1 MPISSK
7 LYNNNKTKKGLYL
20 VPTPIGNMDDITLRA
35 IDILKK
41 SDYIL
46 CEDTRVSK
54 KLLNKYNIEV
64 QLVSFHSFNEH
75 KTVQKHIN
83 QILDGKVVSLISDAG
98 TPSISD
104 PGFLIVRES
113 IKNNIEINCL
123 PGATALI
130 PAIVNSG
137 LSSERFVFEGFLPTK
152 KGRNKRIKN
161 LVDEKRSIV
170 IYESP
175 KRILKL
181 INDLMGFLGE
191 DRKASISRELSKIY
205 QENIRGTLKE
215 LYDKLENIN
224 IKGEFLIVI
233 DGKKK

>member
-1 MPISSK
+1 M
-7 LYNNNKTKKGLYL
+7 NKSHVLNI
-20 VPTPIGNMDDITLRA
+20 VPTPIGNLEDITLRSL
-35 IDILKK
+35 DTLKN

-215 LYDKLENIN
+215 LHYKLENIN
-224 IKGEFLIVI
+224 IKGEFVLVI

>member
-1 MPISSK
+1 M
-7 LYNNNKTKKGLYL
+7 NKSHILNI
-20 VPTPIGNMDDITLRA
+20 VPTPIGNLEDITLRSL
-35 IDILKK
+35 DTLKN

-215 LYDKLENIN
+215 LHDKLENIN
-224 IKGEFLIVI
+224 IKGEFVIVI

>member
-1 MPISSK
+1 M
-7 LYNNNKTKKGLYL
+7 NKSHVLNI
-20 VPTPIGNMDDITLRA
+20 VPTPIGNLEDITLRSL
-35 IDILKK
+35 DTLKN

-46 CEDTRVSK
+46 CEDTRISK

-83 QILDGKVVSLISDAG
+83 QILDGKAISLISDAG

-215 LYDKLENIN
+215 LHDKLENIN
-224 IKGEFLIVI
+224 IKGEFVIVI

>member
-1 MPISSK
+1 M
-7 LYNNNKTKKGLYL
+7 NKSHVLNI
-20 VPTPIGNMDDITLRA
+20 VPTPIGNLEDITLRSL
-35 IDILKK
+35 DTLKN

-54 KLLNKYNIEV
+54 KLLNKYNIEA

-170 IYESP
+170 IYEFP

-191 DRKASISRELSKIY
+191 DRNASISRELSKIY

-215 LYDKLENIN
+215 LHDKLENIN
-224 IKGEFLIVI
+224 IKGEFVIVI

>member
-1 MPISSK
+1 M
-7 LYNNNKTKKGLYL
+7 NKSHVLNI
-20 VPTPIGNMDDITLRA
+20 VPTPIGNLEDITLRSL
-35 IDILKK
+35 DTLKN

-170 IYESP
+170 MYESP

-215 LYDKLENIN
+215 LYDKLENVN
-224 IKGEFLIVI
+224 IKGEFVIVI

>member
-1 MPISSK
+1 M
-7 LYNNNKTKKGLYL
+7 NKSHVLNI
-20 VPTPIGNMDDITLRA
+20 VPTPIGNLEDITLRSL
-35 IDILKK
+35 DTLKN

-215 LYDKLENIN
+215 LYDK
-224 IKGEFLIVI
+224 
-233 DGKKK
+233 

>member
-1 MPISSK
+1 M
-7 LYNNNKTKKGLYL
+7 NKSHVLNI
-20 VPTPIGNMDDITLRA
+20 VPTPIGNLEDITLRSL
-35 IDILKK
+35 DTLKN

-215 LYDKLENIN
+215 LHDKLENIN
-224 IKGEFLIVI
+224 IKGEFVIVI
-233 DGKKK
+233 DGKKN

>member
-1 MPISSK
+1 M
-7 LYNNNKTKKGLYL
+7 NKSHVLNI
-20 VPTPIGNMDDITLRA
+20 VPTPIGNLEDITLRSL
-35 IDILKK
+35 DTLKN

-83 QILDGKVVSLISDAG
+83 QILDGKAVSLISDAG

-152 KGRNKRIKN
+152 KGRNKRIKS

-224 IKGEFLIVI
+224 IKGEFVIVI

>member
-1 MPISSK
+1 M
-7 LYNNNKTKKGLYL
+7 NKSHVLNI
-20 VPTPIGNMDDITLRA
+20 VPTPIGNLEDITLRSL
-35 IDILKK
+35 DTLKN

-83 QILDGKVVSLISDAG
+83 QILDGKAVSLISDAG

-181 INDLMGFLGE
+181 INDLMDFLGE

-224 IKGEFLIVI
+224 IKGEFVIVI

>member
-1 MPISSK
+1 MNFSK
-7 LYNNNKTKKGLYL
+7 NSLYI
-20 VPTPIGNMDDITLRA
+20 VSTPIGNLEDITLRSL
-35 IDILKK
+35 DTLKN

-224 IKGEFLIVI
+224 IKGEFVIVI

>member
-1 MPISSK
+1 M
-7 LYNNNKTKKGLYL
+7 NKSHVLNI
-20 VPTPIGNMDDITLRA
+20 VPTPIGNLEDITLRSL
-35 IDILKK
+35 DTLKN

-175 KRILKL
+175 KKILKL
-181 INDLMGFLGE
+181 INDLMDFLGE

-215 LYDKLENIN
+215 LYDKLESIN
-224 IKGEFLIVI
+224 IKGEFVIVI

>member
-1 MPISSK
+1 M
-7 LYNNNKTKKGLYL
+7 NKSHVLNI
-20 VPTPIGNMDDITLRA
+20 VPTPIGNLEDITLRSL
-35 IDILKK
+35 DTLKN

-83 QILDGKVVSLISDAG
+83 QILDGRVVSLISDAG

-191 DRKASISRELSKIY
+191 ERKASISRELSKIY

-224 IKGEFLIVI
+224 IKGEFVLVI

>member
-1 MPISSK
+1 MSK
-7 LYNNNKTKKGLYL
+7 NDVLNI
-20 VPTPIGNMDDITLRA
+20 VPTPIGNLEYITFRS
-35 IDILKK
+35 IDTLKK

-54 KLLNKYNIEV
+54 KLLSKYNIDV
-64 QLVSFHSFNEH
+64 PLISFHSYNEH
-75 KTVQKHIN
+75 KTVQKHID
-83 QILDGKVVSLISDAG
+83 QILNGKRISLISDAG

-113 IKNNIEINCL
+113 INNYIEINCL
-123 PGATALI
+123 PGPTALI

-137 LSSERFVFEGFLPTK
+137 LSSDRFVFEGFLPAK
-152 KGRNKRIKN
+152 KGRNKRLNN
-161 LVDEKRSIV
+161 LLNENRSII

-175 KRILKL
+175 KKILKL
-181 INDLMGFLGE
+181 LNELINLFGE
-191 DRKASISRELSKIY
+191 QRKASISREISKIY

-215 LYDKLENIN
+215 LLEKFDNKN
-224 IKGEFLIVI
+224 IKGEFVIVI

>member
-1 MPISSK
+1 M
-7 LYNNNKTKKGLYL
+7 NKSHVLNI
-20 VPTPIGNMDDITLRA
+20 VPTPIGNLEDITLRSL
-35 IDILKK
+35 DTLKN

-175 KRILKL
+175 KKILKL

-191 DRKASISRELSKIY
+191 ERKASISRELSKIY

-224 IKGEFLIVI
+224 IKGEFVIVI

>member
-1 MPISSK
+1 MNK
-7 LYNNNKTKKGLYL
+7 NNVLNI
-20 VPTPIGNMDDITLRA
+20 VPTPIGNLEDITLRSL
-35 IDILKK
+35 DTLKN

-224 IKGEFLIVI
+224 IKGEFVIVI

>member
-1 MPISSK
+1 M
-7 LYNNNKTKKGLYL
+7 NKSHVLNI
-20 VPTPIGNMDDITLRA
+20 VPTPIGNLEDITLRSL
-35 IDILKK
+35 DTLKN

-83 QILDGKVVSLISDAG
+83 QILDGRVVSLISDAG

-191 DRKASISRELSKIY
+191 ERKASISRELSKIY

-224 IKGEFLIVI
+224 IKGEFVIVI

>member
-1 MPISSK
+1 M
-7 LYNNNKTKKGLYL
+7 NKSHVLNI
-20 VPTPIGNMDDITLRA
+20 VPTPIGNLEDITLRSL
-35 IDILKK
+35 DTLKN

-175 KRILKL
+175 KKILKL

-191 DRKASISRELSKIY
+191 ERKASISRELSKIY

-224 IKGEFLIVI
+224 IKGEFVLVI

>member
-1 MPISSK
+1 M
-7 LYNNNKTKKGLYL
+7 NKSHVLNI
-20 VPTPIGNMDDITLRA
+20 VPTPIGNLEDITLRSL
-35 IDILKK
+35 DTLKN

-83 QILDGKVVSLISDAG
+83 KILDGKVVSLISDAG

-175 KRILKL
+175 KRILRL
-181 INDLMGFLGE
+181 INDLLGFLGE

-215 LYDKLENIN
+215 LHDKLENIN
-224 IKGEFLIVI
+224 IKGEFVIVI

>member
-1 MPISSK
+1 M
-7 LYNNNKTKKGLYL
+7 NKSHVLNI
-20 VPTPIGNMDDITLRA
+20 VPTPIGNLEDITLRSL
-35 IDILKK
+35 DTLKN

-181 INDLMGFLGE
+181 INDLMDFLGE

-215 LYDKLENIN
+215 LYDKLEKIN
-224 IKGEFLIVI
+224 IKGEFVIVI

>member
-1 MPISSK
+1 MNK
-7 LYNNNKTKKGLYL
+7 NNVLNI
-20 VPTPIGNMDDITLRA
+20 VPTPIGNLEDITLRSL
-35 IDILKK
+35 DTLKN

-75 KTVQKHIN
+75 KTVQKHID

-175 KRILKL
+175 KRILRL

-215 LYDKLENIN
+215 LYDKFENKN
-224 IKGEFLIVI
+224 IKGEFVIVI
-233 DGKKK
+233 DGYKN

>member
-1 MPISSK
+1 M
-7 LYNNNKTKKGLYL
+7 NKSHVLNI
-20 VPTPIGNMDDITLRA
+20 VPTPIGNLEDITLRSL
-35 IDILKK
+35 DILKN

-83 QILDGKVVSLISDAG
+83 QILDGKAVSLISDAG

-175 KRILKL
+175 KRILRL

-215 LYDKLENIN
+215 LHDKLENIN
-224 IKGEFLIVI
+224 IKGEFVIVI
-233 DGKKK
+233 DGKKN

>member
-1 MPISSK
+1 M
-7 LYNNNKTKKGLYL
+7 NKSHVLNI
-20 VPTPIGNMDDITLRA
+20 VPTPIGNLEDITLRSL
-35 IDILKK
+35 DTLKN

-83 QILDGKVVSLISDAG
+83 QILNGKAVSLISDAG

-224 IKGEFLIVI
+224 IKGEFVIVI

>member
-1 MPISSK
+1 M
-7 LYNNNKTKKGLYL
+7 NKSHVLNI
-20 VPTPIGNMDDITLRA
+20 VPTPIGNLEDITLRSL
-35 IDILKK
+35 DTLKN

-215 LYDKLENIN
+215 LHYKLGNIN
-224 IKGEFLIVI
+224 IKGEFVIVI

>member
-1 MPISSK
+1 M
-7 LYNNNKTKKGLYL
+7 NKSHVLNI
-20 VPTPIGNMDDITLRA
+20 VPTPIGNLEDITLRSL
-35 IDILKK
+35 DTLKN

-215 LYDKLENIN
+215 LHDKFENIN
-224 IKGEFLIVI
+224 TKGEFVIVI

>member
-1 MPISSK
+1 M
-7 LYNNNKTKKGLYL
+7 NKSHVLNI
-20 VPTPIGNMDDITLRA
+20 VPTPIGNLEDITLRSL
-35 IDILKK
+35 DTLKN

-175 KRILKL
+175 KKILKL

-215 LYDKLENIN
+215 LHDKLENIN
-224 IKGEFLIVI
+224 IKGEFVIVI